1 MPQPSA
7 THVPPQN
14 IEAEESVLGAMLVA
28 EPALSRVIDEVKLNA
43 EDFYLEKHATIFRA
57 VHDLYAASKP
67 VDELSVA
74 EALVQRNEIE
84 AAGGKH
90 YVSELAA
97 KVPAAG
103 NAKHYAEIVQQNSL
117 LRRLLGAGQ
126 EIQGWVHERDGE
138 PRELS
143 ERAEKLLF
151 DVAHKEQASDFRLL
165 SEILHDEVDRL
176 EKLSTGESELTGTPS
191 GFRDIDAITGGFQ
204 PGNLI
209 IVAARPA
216 MGKCQSAQSLLYDP
230 RSGARRTV
238 ADAYETHRSGE
249 EVWVAS
255 LGPDLRVKPA
265 KVAAI
270 EANGRKKIF
279 RLTTRLGRWTE
290 ATANH
295 PVLTSKGWEQLGDL
309 EPGMRVAVPRT
320 LPRTGRRVQ
329 MPDSEIVLLAALI
342 ADGSITNAPPAYC
355 YGSESGVVDTVE
367 TAATSYG
374 VRFQPPRVEA
384 DGGSYLTTGSRSRP
398 NPVTNLLKSHGL
410 MGLRSAEKYVPDAV
424 FGLGEDQIARFL
436 GIMYACDGHV
446 YCSDRL
452 AQIGYSTISERLA
465 HDVQHLL
472 LRLGIVATIRT
483 LKRPVY
489 DGTGKVAREVRITS
503 QAGMRRFCE
512 LIRVPGKEQKQAQ
525 VLERLDAAPRM
536 TNTDTVPPEIW
547 DDILLAKGARSWAGV
562 SEVTGGPRN
571 HNWHVG
577 KRSPSRG
584 LLTELAEATTSPT
597 LEEPADSDIWW
608 DEVAS
613 VEYVGEEETYDL
625 DVPGLRNF
633 VADDIIVHNSAIVAN
648 IAENVAVKRNTP
660 VAFFSLE
667 MSEVELAQRF
677 IACRA
682 RISGDKLRKGQVAQK
697 DWPKVVRA
705 CNELEEAPLWFDD
718 SSDLGLLDLRAK
730 ARRLHAQ
737 SQDQGGLGL
746 VIVDYLQLMRA
757 DDMRA
762 NRVEQVGQM
771 SRGLKILARE
781 LDVPVLAISQL
792 SRAPEQ
798 RHPPK
803 PMLSDLRESGCLTGD
818 SLVYLPREGVRRPI
832 CELVGQSDFE
842 VLAMD
847 PETWQLRPALA
858 TRAFSTGE
866 KPAFRLTTRLGR
878 TIRATGNHKFLTISG
893 WRRLDELTEGD
904 PIAVPGKLPD
914 TARPTMSEDELALL
928 GHLIGDGCTLPRHAI
943 QYTSNERKLA
953 AHVADLS
960 LRVFGGKVRP
970 RMRKE
975 RRWYQVYLAAAERL
989 THRRRNPVAA
999 WLDQLGVFGLRSYEK
1014 HVPDLVFSQPQ
1025 WAIAT
1030 FLRHLW
1036 ATDGCVWLGGTA
1048 RTTVSVY
1055 YATSSR
1061 QLALDV
1067 QTLLLRL
1074 GINARVSRHDAPGK
1088 GRPQFHVAISGGEDI
1103 VRFLEDVGALGAR
1116 KGRHASAILEH
1127 FDGRA
1132 RNPNKNV
1139 IPQEAWRALVVP
1151 AMRQAGVTG
1160 RQLQAKI
1167 DTRYCGSALYRSG
1180 LSRERAMRVASAVRC
1195 EELVDLALGD
1205 VYWDPIA
1212 SIEPNGVEEVF
1223 DITVDGLHNF
1233 VADNIVV
1240 HNSIEQDADVVAFL
1254 YREDYYRDPEDEP
1267 DGLADVI
1274 VAKHRNGPIGSPKL
1288 VFLDRFPKF
1297 ADYSGHEQPV
1307 EQPAGEVPPLEDS
1320 ATSAGPD
1327 F

>member
-43 EDFYLEKHATIFRA
+43 EDFYLEKHAAIFRA

-67 VDELSVA
+67 VDELSVS
-74 EALVQRNEIE
+74 EALVQRNEIDE
-84 AAGGKH
+84 AGGKH

-126 EIQGWVHERDGE
+126 EIQGWVHGRDGE

-176 EKLSTGESELTGTPS
+176 EKLSTGELELTGTPS
-191 GFRDIDAITGGFQ
+191 GFRDIDSITGGFQ

-216 MGKCQSAQSLLYDP
+216 MGKCLGRTSVVYCPQT
-230 RSGARRTV
+230 GARRTV
-238 ADAYETHRSGE
+238 EELYESFNRGE
-249 EVWVAS
+249 DVWVAS
-255 LGPDLRVKPA
+255 LAPDLKVKKA
-265 KVAAI
+265 KAQAI
-270 EANGRKKIF
+270 AHNGLKKVY
-279 RLTTRLGRWTE
+279 RLTTRLGRTLE
-290 ATANH
+290 ATSNH
-295 PVLTSKGWEQLGDL
+295 PILTSSGWEALGGIAL
-309 EPGMRVAVPRT
+309 GTRVAVPRR
-320 LPRTGRRVQ
+320 LPRQGVTAVL
-329 MPDSEIVLLAALI
+329 PDHEIVMLGALI
-342 ADGSITNAPPAYC
+342 ADGSLGGLTPRFC
-355 YGSESGVVDTVE
+355 FGRESGVLGTVE
-367 TAATSYG
+367 EAASAYG
-374 VRFQPPRVEA
+374 VRVGQSGTRGHGTA
-384 DGGSYLTTGSRSRP
+384 TISAGRGSGP
-398 NPVTNLLKSHGL
+398 NPVTTMLKRHGL
-410 MGLRSAEKYVPDAV
+410 MGLRSAEKFVPDAI
-424 FGLGEDQIARFL
+424 FGLDDTQIARFL
-436 GIMYACDGHV
+436 GVMYACDGHV

-452 AQIGYSTISERLA
+452 AQIGYTTISKRLA

-489 DGTGKVAREVRITS
+489 DGTGKVAREIRITS

-512 LIRVPGKEQKQAQ
+512 LIRVPGKEDRQTQ
-525 VLERLDAAPRM
+525 VLERLDVAPRM
-536 TNTDTVPPEIW
+536 TNTDTVPTEIW
-547 DDILLAKGARSWAGV
+547 EDVLLGKGERSWADV
-562 SEVTGGPRN
+562 SEVTGRPRN

-584 LLTELAEATTSPT
+584 LLTELAEATGSPA
-597 LEEPADSDIWW
+597 LEELADSDIWW

-648 IAENVAVKRNTP
+648 IAENVAVKRGMP

-737 SQDQGGLGL
+737 TQDQGGLGL

-757 DDMRA
+757 DDLRA

-781 LDVPVLAISQL
+781 LEVPVLAISQL

-798 RHPPK
+798 RSPAK

-818 SLVYLPREGVRRPI
+818 SLVYLPSEGDRRPI
-832 CELVGQSDFE
+832 RELVGKSNFE

-847 PETWQLRPALA
+847 PETWTLRPALA
-858 TRAFSTGE
+858 TRAFSTGH
-866 KPAFRLTTRLGR
+866 KQAFRLTTRLGR
-878 TIRATGNHKFLTISG
+878 TIRATANHKFLTISG
-893 WRRLDELTEGD
+893 WRPLGELAEGD
-904 PIAVPGKLPD
+904 AIALPGSLPD
-914 TARPTMSEDELALL
+914 MSSPTMSEDELALL

-953 AHVADLS
+953 SLVADLS
-960 LRVFGGKVRP
+960 LRVFGGQAIQPRVR
-970 RMRKE
+970 RE
-975 RRWYQVYLAAAERL
+975 RRWFQVYLAAAKRL
-989 THRRRNPVAA
+989 THGKRNPVAA
-999 WLDQLGVFGLRSYEK
+999 WLDELGVFGLRSHEK
-1014 HVPDLVFSQPQ
+1014 RVPNAVFAQPA

-1036 ATDGCVWLGGTA
+1036 ATDGCVWLGGPRNA
-1048 RTTVSVY
+1048 VKVY
-1055 YATSSR
+1055 YASSSPR
-1061 QLALDV
+1061 LACDV

-1074 GINARVSRHDAPGK
+1074 GINARLTRHASPGK
-1088 GRPQFHVAISGGEDI
+1088 GRPQFHVTVSGGTEL
-1103 VRFLEDVGALGAR
+1103 VRFLETVGALGANKR
-1116 KGRHASAILEH
+1116 RNASAILEH

-1132 RNPNKNV
+1132 RNPNRDL
-1139 IPQEAWRALVVP
+1139 IPKEAWRDLVVP
-1151 AMRQAGVTG
+1151 SMEKAGLTAREMQA
-1160 RQLQAKI
+1160 AI
-1167 DTRYCGSALYRSG
+1167 DTKYCGSTLYRTG
-1180 LSRERAMRVASAVRC
+1180 IGKERAMRVASAVRC

-1205 VYWDPIA
+1205 AYWDPIV
-1212 SIEPNGVEEVF
+1212 SIEPDGVEEVF
-1223 DITVDGLHNF
+1223 DLTVPGLHNF

-1240 HNSIEQDADVVAFL
+1240 HNSIEQDADLVAFL
-1254 YREDYYRDPEDEP
+1254 FREDYYRDPEDEP

-1274 VAKHRNGPIGSPKL
+1274 IAKHRNGPIGAPKL

-1307 EQPAGEVPPLEDS
+1307 QQPAGEGPPIEDAAAS
-1320 ATSAGPD
+1320 GPE